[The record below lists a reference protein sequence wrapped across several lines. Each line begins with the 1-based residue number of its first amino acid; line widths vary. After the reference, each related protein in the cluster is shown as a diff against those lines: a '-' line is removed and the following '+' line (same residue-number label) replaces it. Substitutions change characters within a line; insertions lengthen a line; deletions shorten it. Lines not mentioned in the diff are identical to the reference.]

1 MKRAQHLSEEKDQK
15 YMAGTHQE
23 QDIKTFNLEEE
34 SAIKEVNLKKE
45 EESEKVQSED
55 TPSFKVKEET
65 EEKEENE
72 NSEDSIHS
80 VNLVHSK
87 EETEELK
94 DSDVEISSESE
105 ETQEEWKKESEAQ
118 ERESKKTE
126 EKASAIPEEEEEE
139 VILGAKP
146 QAHSKEGQ
154 KPKPKTEEEAEDKE
168 NSDREGEESSEVEEE
183 EKEEREGEGEEEEE
197 EGEEEGSYEES
208 EKDTIAPCP
217 NMILEE
223 EEEEE
228 TKKAKKKATDA
239 ILQSLN
245 QTKDLGVLFAQIS
258 KLTSENIGLKTQI
271 RELDLKMQT
280 QAHVQKIRQSANDSH
295 KKEAELKVNNLT
307 KTMNKE
313 FKNKALQIEH
323 HYKLLLQNIQTK
335 FAKERDEKLFIC
347 FTVAFVFL
355 IYCIGITAIKVFM

>member
-126 EKASAIPEEEEEE
+126 EKASAIPEEEE